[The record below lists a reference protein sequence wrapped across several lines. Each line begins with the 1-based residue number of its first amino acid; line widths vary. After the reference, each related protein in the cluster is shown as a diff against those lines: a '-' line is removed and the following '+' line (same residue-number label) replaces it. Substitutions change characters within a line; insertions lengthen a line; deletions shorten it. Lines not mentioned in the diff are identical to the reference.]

1 MQSKKQIMRKILAFG
16 ASSSKQSINK
26 ELASYS
32 ASQITGFESITLDL
46 NDFEMPIY
54 SIDKENE
61 NGIPEQ
67 AYEFKEYIKNAD
79 GIIISFAEH
88 NGSYTAAFKNIFDWI
103 SRIEKVVWNH
113 KPMFLL
119 STSTGE
125 RGAETIMQ
133 IANARISRES
143 PLKIP
148 VFSLPNFDQNFD
160 KEKGII
166 DEKKEE
172 DINFSGIL
180 TEKKNKTKRQK
191 TGRA

>member
-1 MQSKKQIMRKILAFG
+1 MRKILAFG

-119 STSTGE
+119 STSLGE
-125 RGAETIMQ
+125 RGAETVMQ
-133 IANARISRES
+133 TANARISRES
-143 PLKIP
+143 PLKTP

-166 DEKKEE
+166 DEKL
-172 DINFSGIL
+172 NSRF
-180 TEKKNKTKRQK
+180 KKSLHLFESQLSSNK
-191 TGRA
+191 GV